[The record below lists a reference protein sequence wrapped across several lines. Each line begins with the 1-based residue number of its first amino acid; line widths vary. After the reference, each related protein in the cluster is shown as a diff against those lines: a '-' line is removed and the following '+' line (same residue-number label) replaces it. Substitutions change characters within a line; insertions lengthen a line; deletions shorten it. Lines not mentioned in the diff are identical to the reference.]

1 MVIEYSE
8 VRDILQPL
16 CESLDGKSSMRRDG
30 RDEWN
35 SKVRK
40 YLDQRNELNSRVKD
54 LIANSLLGLDFG
66 SPEGYQ
72 GKTSSETGGAKTAR
86 CPSAAEAGQTPFRQ

>member
-1 MVIEYSE
+1 MGIEYSE

-16 CESLDGKSSMRRDG
+16 CVSLDGKSSMRRDG

-40 YLDQRNELNSRVKD
+40 YLDQRNELNSRVKE
-54 LIANSLLGLDFG
+54 LIAEVQTQRLFAMRS
-66 SPEGYQ
+66 
-72 GKTSSETGGAKTAR
+72 TSWSGTSRTSG
-86 CPSAAEAGQTPFRQ
+86 PSIRIA

>member
-1 MVIEYSE
+1 MVIEFSE

-40 YLDQRNELNSRVKD
+40 YLDRRNELNTELRNSSSKSRPRR
-54 LIANSLLGLDFG
+54 LFAMRS
-66 SPEGYQ
+66 
-72 GKTSSETGGAKTAR
+72 TSWSGTSRASEPNVRIT
-86 CPSAAEAGQTPFRQ
+86 